1 MEGSLR
7 DMSHADY
14 QTQTLMFQRFAE
26 PCRVERRALAQSFL
40 GSYASAIHSIDCK
53 SSKTLTYVRRM
64 RLFSR
69 GDTLITILWLHCPE
83 DQTLEKCLAFR
94 KRCLEAKILSFL
106 PSSRECTY
114 HIGIAKFLDIER
126 DNSIV
131 ISQFTLKE
139 VIRQT
144 IFSIIE
150 NDNNKM
156 MGGENIV
163 INKDMMTVDS
173 LDGHR
178 ISRRMIELK
187 GEFGSVNAII
197 PGRTL
202 KEISNILSGD
212 ADKDVNIFFT
222 DNNVL
227 FEFDNTIVLS
237 RLIEGPYFNV
247 DHMITKDYKIKL
259 KINKKHLLECL
270 DRASLLVKE
279 GEKKP
284 IIMNIN
290 ENELKLSI
298 NSSIGNMEELIDIEK
313 EGEDIR
319 IGFNPKFLIDA
330 LHVIDDDEV
339 NIYLIDSKAPCV
351 IKNDE
356 NSYLYMILPINII

>member
-1 MEGSLR
+1 MKIVCKKSDLVNGTQIVSRAVPSHTTMPILECILIEAANGFIKLTANNMDLGIETVIEG
-7 DMSHADY
+7 
-14 QTQTLMFQRFAE
+14 E
-26 PCRVERRALAQSFL
+26 IEEKGIIAL
-40 GSYASAIHSIDCK
+40 D
-53 SSKTLTYVRRM
+53 
-64 RLFSR
+64 
-69 GDTLITILWLHCPE
+69 
-83 DQTLEKCLAFR
+83 
-94 KRCLEAKILSFL
+94 AKIFL
-106 PSSRECTY
+106 NIVRKLPDNLVTIQTDENYQAFITCESANFNIPGKSGEDFSY
-114 HIGIAKFLDIER
+114 LPDIER

-247 DHMITKDYKIKL
+247 EHMITKDYKIKF

-290 ENELKLSI
+290 DNELKLSI